1 MRGCKVFFYH
11 IQPNLLMVSQKE
23 TWKRRARAKTVIHSL
38 KKQTQLH
45 QHLKKSICL
54 LKAWK
59 QKLCAH
65 KLNNQIK
72 IHWLNKVQKKQW
84 IYVYSQLSFCTAGG
98 AVDRVVMLWSMV
110 KVSWYIIVV
119 WLLWRPATAQW
130 IWEKQPQD
138 KHIRARGQSELQV
151 AITTIQPKTNK
162 KKSLLLRNILL
173 TVISQSQT
181 S

>member
-1 MRGCKVFFYH
+1 M
-11 IQPNLLMVSQKE
+11 
-23 TWKRRARAKTVIHSL
+23 
-38 KKQTQLH
+38 
-45 QHLKKSICL
+45 
-54 LKAWK
+54 
-59 QKLCAH
+59 
-65 KLNNQIK
+65 
-72 IHWLNKVQKKQW
+72 
-84 IYVYSQLSFCTAGG
+84 
-98 AVDRVVMLWSMV
+98 DRVVMLWSMV

-173 TVISQSQT
+173 TVISQS
-181 S
+181 